1 MAFFSKLKAA
11 FGFGDYNDDEELDEE
26 LVPYGTAHRTPYIN
40 PFKKEEENKVLEDET
55 KTETTATRV
64 VQDNT
69 AEIQDQDNEQ
79 NKSMPDE
86 IFSGILEII
95 NSTIPPFVRECLDI
109 DAERRAIANLLG
121 PQLQTVIADMRIK
134 AEVSAKTKWE
144 QEKKAL
150 AEKNAQAESK
160 CKEAEAKAEEAKNKM
175 LAVDLQRKAAL
186 ERSQDLEK
194 RIATLEAEHEQ
205 FELENKSLINKVK
218 VSQVYANDAAH
229 YKEELETLQ
238 KNVIEWKAKAVEN
251 TSLKEELEKTNTE
264 LATAKEIIASMQSSS
279 ESVNAEELKKRETEL
294 TDKYSGE
301 IAKLQEEIATK
312 DSNIDSL
319 SKKLESTEQELA
331 STKKELDDAMATLDV
346 AQEVQEQ
353 IDKLSEQ
360 IGSRDKKIASLK
372 EAVANLTAEK
382 QAEQAEAEKRYNA
395 IVNTNL
401 ELKLQ
406 YDIIKKEA
414 EELKEFKTNA
424 NKEKDAAIAEA
435 SEKISQHIAETND
448 LKRQIEILKNNLSES
463 RKQEN
468 MIADEQKQRIE
479 DLKVQLETAASL
491 IEQRDMTIKNL
502 NDNLNTVQGE
512 ISFSK
517 MTLTENKLLIK
528 KLNDEIAAEK
538 DKNKL
543 LSHNLETIQASNE
556 SQAKENK
563 KNVDHIAKL
572 EKEIKKL
579 KAKAEQKTSPE
590 VDKSAGQVA
599 SDNNA
604 YNPAPSIA
612 GQNDIE
618 PDKKIHIAEN
628 GIFDTPQPETL
639 NEIETIEPELKEAV
653 KHVFKIDISDTAPSS
668 IAEQELTTD
677 SARITPDTS
686 ADEGF
691 FPPTIPD
698 AGDQLISNEVIHEND
713 IVKSIQL
720 PIDVI
725 EPASPANDDKENFS
739 DSNIN
744 ETFENSEENSE
755 SGIFADAFNDD
766 IEWLIPTPEPIKPEE
781 NTLSSKGEPEPTI
794 NAPEQEIQDTKP
806 DKEEHREQQMS
817 LF

>member
-26 LVPYGTAHRTPYIN
+26 FVPYGTAHRTPYIN
-40 PFKKEEENKVLEDET
+40 PFKKEEENKVLEDGT
-55 KTETTATRV
+55 KTETTATGV
-64 VQDNT
+64 TQNDMV
-69 AEIQDQDNEQ
+69 EIQDQDNEQ

-109 DAERRAIANLLG
+109 DAERRAIASLLG
-121 PQLQTVIADMRIK
+121 PQLQTALADMRIK

-150 AEKNAQAESK
+150 AEKAAQAENK

-218 VSQVYANDAAH
+218 VSQVYANDAVH

-238 KNVIEWKAKAVEN
+238 KNVIEWKTKAAEN

-264 LATAKEIIASMQSSS
+264 LATAKEIIASLQSSS
-279 ESVNAEELKKRETEL
+279 GSVNAEELKKRETEL

-312 DSNIDSL
+312 DSDLDSL
-319 SKKLESTEQELA
+319 SKKLESTEQELS

-372 EAVANLTAEK
+372 EAVARLTAEK
-382 QAEQAEAEKRYNA
+382 QTEQAESEKRYNA

-414 EELKEFKTNA
+414 EELKEFKANI
-424 NKEKDAAIAEA
+424 NKEKDAVAAEA
-435 SEKISQHIAETND
+435 SQKISQYIAETNE
-448 LKRQIEILKNNLSES
+448 LKRQIETLKNNLSES

-468 MIADEQKQRIE
+468 VIADEQKQRIE

-491 IEQRDMTIKNL
+491 IEQRDITIKNL
-502 NDNLNTVQGE
+502 NDNLNTAQGE

-517 MTLTENKLLIK
+517 MTITENKLLIK
-528 KLNDEIAAEK
+528 KLNDEIEAEK
-538 DKNKL
+538 AQNKL
-543 LSHNLETIQASNE
+543 LGHNLETIQAANE

-563 KNVDHIAKL
+563 KNVDQIAKL

-579 KAKAEQKTSPE
+579 KAKAEQKAQTE
-590 VDKSAGQVA
+590 ADKSAEQVP

-604 YNPAPSIA
+604 HIPVPE
-612 GQNDIE
+612 QNDIE
-618 PDKKIHIAEN
+618 ADKKIHIAEN
-628 GIFDTPQPETL
+628 GIFDMPQPETL
-639 NEIETIEPELKEAV
+639 KETETIEPELKEAV
-653 KHVFKIDISDTAPSS
+653 KHVFKIDISDTAPSP
-668 IAEQELTTD
+668 AAVQEQTTD
-677 SARITPDTS
+677 SAGISHDTS
-686 ADEGF
+686 EDEEF
-691 FPPTIPD
+691 FSPTIPD

-713 IVKSIQL
+713 IVESIQL
-720 PIDVI
+720 PTDVI
-725 EPASPANDDKENFS
+725 EPTSPASDDKENFS

-744 ETFENSEENSE
+744 ETFDNTDENSE
-755 SGIFADAFNDD
+755 SGIFADTFNDD
-766 IEWLIPTPEPIKPEE
+766 IEWLIPTPEKIKQEKDTLPSNEE
-781 NTLSSKGEPEPTI
+781 KESPI
-794 NAPEQEIQDTKP
+794 NAPEQEVPDIKP
-806 DKEEHREQQMS
+806 DKDEHREQQMS